1 MTTFNRLLTYV
12 RYRKVSYSIGI
23 VLLLISAGLSI
34 YAPILGSQLI
44 NYVSEQ
50 TQAKAVIEWPVL
62 VQLFSYYLAFV
73 FTSAAIGYASYIIL
87 AYASNDIGRIIR
99 NQVHEHMQELPISYF
114 DDKPA
119 AKISARIVNDTEVLR
134 ENFYQNFSTQVLLNG
149 VQVVGTYIALFLV
162 SKPIGLAMLG
172 LIPIFIIWQLA
183 YMKLVQPLNHR
194 WRESVSEM
202 NSQTAEIVQGAS
214 IVQLFHRQQSMEDE
228 FEKTNQEWLESRK
241 KTNYID
247 STLTWNIAGL
257 LKHLVTLFVMM
268 YLGTRFSN
276 GVLGYSTGILFIL
289 IDYVSRIFDPISM
302 IVRLMTMLQ
311 QALVA
316 GHRVF
321 ELLDTPVEVDSQATL
336 AVGEGVVSFE
346 HVNFGYKENHQVLK
360 DINFTVKKGQT
371 VGLVGHTGSG
381 KSSIINL
388 LFRFYDPQSGQVLID
403 GQNIYDYSRESVR
416 DKMGIVLQEPY
427 LFTGTIASNISMNDE
442 TITEETILDA
452 IDKVGARPM
461 IDKLEKGIYTEVV
474 EKGQSLSS
482 GERQLISF
490 ARTLASDPKI
500 LILDEATSHI
510 DSQTEEVIQHAM
522 NVVKEGRT
530 TFIIAHRLSTIQNA
544 DQIILL
550 DQGVIREQGNHHEL
564 LTLNGQYAEMFR
576 MQGKVSTVI

>member
-1 MTTFNRLLTYV
+1 MKIFKRLLSYV
-12 RYRKVSYSIGI
+12 RYRKMSYSLGI

-44 NYVSEQ
+44 TYVSEQ
-50 TQAKAVIEWPVL
+50 TQAEAVIELTIL
-62 VQLFSYYLAFV
+62 VQLFAYYLAVV
-73 FTSAAIGYASYIIL
+73 FTSAAIGYGSYLIL

-162 SKPIGLAMLG
+162 SKPIGLAMLS
-172 LIPIFIIWQLA
+172 LIPVFVIWQLG
-183 YMKLVQPLNHR
+183 YMKLVQPLNHQ

-214 IVQLFHRQQSMEDE
+214 IVQLFHRQESMAAE
-228 FEKTNQEWLESRK
+228 FEKTNLDWLDARK

-247 STLTWNIAGL
+247 STLTWNIAGF
-257 LKHLVTLFVMM
+257 LKHLVTLLVMM
-268 YLGTRFSN
+268 YLGSRFTEGILGLSM
-276 GVLGYSTGILFIL
+276 GVLFIL

-321 ELLDTPVEVDSQATL
+321 ELLDTPVEGDSEASLT
-336 AVGEGVVSFE
+336 VVEGVVTFDQ
-346 HVNFGYKENHQVLK
+346 VNFGYKESHQVLK
-360 DINFTVKKGQT
+360 DINFTVSKGQT
-371 VGLVGHTGSG
+371 IGLVGHTGSG

-388 LFRFYDPQSGQVLID
+388 LFRFYDPQSGHVLID
-403 GQNIYDYSRESVR
+403 GQKITEYSRESVR
-416 DKMGIVLQEPY
+416 DQMGIVLQEPY
-427 LFTGTIASNISMNDE
+427 LFTGTIASNISMNDD
-442 TITEETILDA
+442 TITEMTILDA

-461 IDKLEKGIYTEVV
+461 IDKLEKGIHTEVV

-510 DSQTEEVIQHAM
+510 DTQTEEVIQHAM

-550 DQGVIREQGNHHEL
+550 DQGMISEQGNHQEL
-564 LTLNGQYAEMFR
+564 LALDGQYAEMFR
-576 MQGKVSTVI
+576 MQGKVSKI

>member
-1 MTTFNRLLTYV
+1 MATFKRLLSYV
-12 RYRKVSYSIGI
+12 TYRKASYALGVI
-23 VLLLISAGLSI
+23 LLILSAGLSI

-50 TQAKAVIEWPVL
+50 TQAEAVIEWSIL
-62 VQLFSYYLAFV
+62 VQLFTYYLAV
-73 FTSAAIGYASYIIL
+73 VMISAAIGYASYIIL

-99 NQVHEHMQELPISYF
+99 NQVHEHMQELPIAYF

-149 VQVVGTYIALFLV
+149 VQVIGTYIALYLV
-162 SKPIGLAMLG
+162 SPPIGLAMLG
-172 LIPIFIIWQLA
+172 LIPVFIIWQLV

-202 NSQTAEIVQGAS
+202 NSQTAEIVQGAAL
-214 IVQLFHRQQSMEDE
+214 VQLFHRQQSMEEE
-228 FEKTNQEWLESRK
+228 FEKTNQEWLDSREK
-241 KTNYID
+241 SNYID
-247 STLTWNIAGL
+247 STLTWNISGL
-257 LKHLVTLFVMM
+257 LKHLVTLLVML
-268 YLGTRFSN
+268 YLGTRFTE
-276 GVLGYSTGILFIL
+276 GILGYSMGVLFIL
-289 IDYVSRIFDPISM
+289 VDYVSRIFDPISM

-321 ELLDTPVEVDSQATL
+321 ELLDTPVEQDTQAVL
-336 AVGEGVVSFE
+336 QVSEGVVTFN
-346 HVNFGYKENHQVLK
+346 HVNFAYKENHQVLK
-360 DINFTVKKGQT
+360 DIHFTVKKGQT

-403 GQNIYDYSRESVR
+403 GQKISDYNRESVR

-442 TITEETILDA
+442 SISEADILDA
-452 IDKVGARPM
+452 LEKVGAKPM
-461 IDKLEKGIYTEVV
+461 IDKLDKGIYTEVV

-550 DQGVIREQGNHHEL
+550 DQGMIREAGNHKEL
-564 LTLNGQYAEMFR
+564 LNLKGQYAEMFK

>member
-1 MTTFNRLLTYV
+1 MKIFKRLLSYV
-12 RYRKVSYSIGI
+12 RYRKVSYSLGI

-44 NYVSEQ
+44 TYVSEQ
-50 TQAKAVIEWPVL
+50 TQAEAVIELTIL
-62 VQLFSYYLAFV
+62 VQLFAYYLAVV
-73 FTSAAIGYASYIIL
+73 FTSAAIGYGSYLIL

-134 ENFYQNFSTQVLLNG
+134 ENFYQNFSTQVLLHG

-162 SKPIGLAMLG
+162 SRPIGLAMLS
-172 LIPIFIIWQLA
+172 LIPVFVIWQLG
-183 YMKLVQPLNHR
+183 YMKLVEPLNHQ

-214 IVQLFHRQQSMEDE
+214 IVQLFHRQETMADE
-228 FEKTNQEWLESRK
+228 FEKTNLAWLDARK

-247 STLTWNIAGL
+247 STLTWNIAGF
-257 LKHLVTLFVMM
+257 LKHLVTLLVMM
-268 YLGTRFSN
+268 YLGSRFTEGILGLSM
-276 GVLGYSTGILFIL
+276 GVLFIL

-321 ELLDTPVEVDSQATL
+321 ELLDTPVEVDSEASLTVD
-336 AVGEGVVSFE
+336 AGVVTFE
-346 HVNFGYKENHQVLK
+346 QVNFGYKESHQVLK
-360 DINFTVKKGQT
+360 DINFTVSKGQT
-371 VGLVGHTGSG
+371 IGLVGHTGSG

-388 LFRFYDPQSGQVLID
+388 LFRFYDPKSGHVLID
-403 GQNIYDYSRESVR
+403 GQKITEYSRESVR
-416 DKMGIVLQEPY
+416 DQMGIVLQEPY
-427 LFTGTIASNISMNDE
+427 LFTGTIASNISMNDD
-442 TITEETILDA
+442 TITEVMILDA

-461 IDKLEKGIYTEVV
+461 IDKLEKGIHTEVV

-510 DSQTEEVIQHAM
+510 DTQTEEVIQHAM

-550 DQGVIREQGNHHEL
+550 DQGMISEHGNHQEL
-564 LTLNGQYAEMFR
+564 IALDGQYAEMFR
-576 MQGKVSTVI
+576 MQGKVSKF

>member
-1 MTTFNRLLTYV
+1 MKTFKRLISYV
-12 RYRKVSYSIGI
+12 RFRKLSYSLGTL
-23 VLLLISAGLSI
+23 LLLISAGLSI
-34 YAPILGSQLI
+34 YAPILGSQVI
-44 NYVSEQ
+44 NYVTEQ
-50 TQAKAVIEWPVL
+50 TQANSLIELSEL
-62 VQLFSYYLAFV
+62 VKLFAYYLAVV
-73 FTSAAIGYASYIIL
+73 FASAAIGYASYIIL

-99 NQVHEHMQELPISYF
+99 NQVHEHMQELPIAYF

-149 VQVVGTYIALFLV
+149 VQVIGTYIALFLV
-162 SKPIGLAMLG
+162 SRPIGLAMLG
-172 LIPIFIIWQLA
+172 LLPIFVIWQVA
-183 YMKLVQPLNHR
+183 YTKLVQPLNHQ

-214 IVQLFHRQQSMEDE
+214 IVQLFRRQHSMAAE
-228 FEKTNQEWLESRK
+228 FEKTNQEWLGARK

-257 LKHLVTLFVMM
+257 LKNLVTLLVMM
-268 YLGTRFSN
+268 YLGTRFTE
-276 GVLGYSTGILFIL
+276 GVLGYSMGVLFIL
-289 IDYVSRIFDPISM
+289 IDYVSRIFDPIGM

-321 ELLDTPVEVDSQATL
+321 ELLDTPVEAD
-336 AVGEGVVSFE
+336 AVAALKVEEGVVTFD
-346 HVNFGYKENHQVLK
+346 HVNFAYKEGHQVLK
-360 DINFTVKKGQT
+360 DISFSVGKGQT
-371 VGLVGHTGSG
+371 IGLVGHTGSG

-416 DKMGIVLQEPY
+416 DDMGIVLQEPY

-442 TITEETILDA
+442 SITEADILDA

-461 IDKLEKGIYTEVV
+461 IDKLEKGIHTEVV

-490 ARTLASDPKI
+490 ARTLASNPKI

-510 DSQTEEVIQHAM
+510 DTETEEVIQHAM
-522 NVVKEGRT
+522 NIVKEGRT

-550 DQGVIREQGNHHEL
+550 DQGAIREHGNHQEL
-564 LTLNGQYAEMFR
+564 LNLDGSYAEMFR
-576 MQGKVSTVI
+576 MQGKV

>member
-1 MTTFNRLLTYV
+1 MNTFKRLLSYV
-12 RYRKVSYSIGI
+12 HYRKVSYSIG
-23 VLLLISAGLSI
+23 VLLLLVSAGLSI
-34 YAPILGSQLI
+34 YAPIIGSQLI
-44 NYVSEQ
+44 NYVSDQ
-50 TQAKAVIEWPVL
+50 TQKEAVIELPVL
-62 VQLFSYYLAFV
+62 VQLFTSYLGLV
-73 FTSAAIGYASYIIL
+73 FISAAIGYASYIIL

-99 NQVHEHMQELPISYF
+99 NQVHEHMQELPIAYF

-162 SKPIGLAMLG
+162 SRPIGLAMLA
-172 LIPIFIIWQLA
+172 LIPVFVIWQLG
-183 YMKLVQPLNHR
+183 YMKLVQPLNHQ

-214 IVQLFHRQQSMEDE
+214 IVQLFHRQESMESE
-228 FEKTNQEWLESRK
+228 FEKTNQDWLDARK

-247 STLTWNIAGL
+247 STLTWNIAGF
-257 LKHLVTLFVMM
+257 LKHLVTLLVMM
-268 YLGTRFSN
+268 YLGTRFVD
-276 GVLGYSTGILFIL
+276 GVLGYSMGVLFIL
-289 IDYVSRIFDPISM
+289 IDYVQRIFDPISM

-321 ELLDTPVEVDSQATL
+321 ELLDTPVEEDAQAQLIVDQ
-336 AVGEGVVSFE
+336 GVVTFDQ
-346 HVNFGYKENHQVLK
+346 VNFGYKESHQVLK
-360 DINFTVKKGQT
+360 DINFSVKKGQT

-388 LFRFYDPQSGQVLID
+388 LFRFYDPQSGQVSID
-403 GQNIYDYSRESVR
+403 GQNISQYSRESVR

-442 TITEETILDA
+442 SITEADILDA

-461 IDKLEKGIYTEVV
+461 IDKLDKGIHTPVV

-544 DQIILL
+544 EQIILL
-550 DQGVIREQGNHHEL
+550 DQGMIREQGTHQQL
-564 LTLNGQYAEMFR
+564 LALNGQYAEMFR
-576 MQGKVSTVI
+576 MQGQVSTVG

>member
-1 MTTFNRLLTYV
+1 MTTFKRLLSYV
-12 RYRKVSYSIGI
+12 RYRKMSYSIGI
-23 VLLLISAGLSI
+23 ILLLISAGLSI

-50 TQAKAVIEWPVL
+50 KQTESPIELPVL
-62 VQLFSYYLAFV
+62 IQQFAYYLAIV
-73 FTSAAIGYASYIIL
+73 FISAAIGYASYIIL

-99 NQVHEHMQELPISYF
+99 NQVHEHMQDLPISYF

-149 VQVVGTYIALFLV
+149 VQVVGTYIALFLI
-162 SKPIGLAMLG
+162 SKPIGLAMLT
-172 LIPIFIIWQLA
+172 LIPVFIIWQVG

-194 WRESVSEM
+194 YRESVSEM
-202 NSQTAEIVQGAS
+202 NSQTAEVVQGAS
-214 IVQLFHRQQSMEDE
+214 IVQLFHRQELLEEE
-228 FEKTNQEWLESRK
+228 FEKTNQEWLDARK
-241 KTNYID
+241 KTNYVD
-247 STLTWNIAGL
+247 STLTWNIAAF
-257 LKHLVTLFVMM
+257 LKHLVTLLVMM
-268 YLGTRFSN
+268 YLGTRFTN
-276 GVLGYSTGILFIL
+276 GMLGYSMGVLFIL
-289 IDYVSRIFDPISM
+289 IDYVSRIFDPITM

-321 ELLDTPVEVDSQATL
+321 ELLDTQIEPDCPKALTVS
-336 AVGEGVVSFE
+336 EGVVTFNQ
-346 HVNFGYKENHQVLK
+346 VNFGYKENHQVLK
-360 DINFTVKKGQT
+360 DINFSVKKGQT

-388 LFRFYDPQSGQVLID
+388 LFRFYDPQEGQVLID
-403 GQNIYDYSRESVR
+403 GQNILDYSRESVR

-427 LFTGTIASNISMNDE
+427 LFTGTIASNISMNDD
-442 TITEETILDA
+442 TITEAIILDA
-452 IDKVGARPM
+452 LDKVGARPM
-461 IDKLEKGIYTEVV
+461 IDKLEKGIYTPVV

-550 DQGVIREQGNHHEL
+550 DQGMIREKGNHHEL
-564 LTLNGQYAEMFR
+564 LSINGQYAEMFR
-576 MQGKVSTVI
+576 MQGKVSTIV

>member
-1 MTTFNRLLTYV
+1 MNTFNRLLSYV

-23 VLLLISAGLSI
+23 ILLLISAGLSI

-50 TQAKAVIEWPVL
+50 KQTESAIELPVL
-62 VQLFSYYLAFV
+62 IQQFAYYLAIV
-73 FTSAAIGYASYIIL
+73 FISAAIGYASYIIL

-99 NQVHEHMQELPISYF
+99 NQVHEHMQDLPISYF

-149 VQVVGTYIALFLV
+149 VQVVGTYIALFLI
-162 SKPIGLAMLG
+162 SKPIGLAMLT
-172 LIPIFIIWQLA
+172 LIPVFIIWQVG

-194 WRESVSEM
+194 YRESVSEM
-202 NSQTAEIVQGAS
+202 NSQTAEVVQGAS
-214 IVQLFHRQQSMEDE
+214 IVQLFHRQESLEEE
-228 FEKTNQEWLESRK
+228 FEKTNQEWLDARK

-247 STLTWNIAGL
+247 STLTWNIAGF
-257 LKHLVTLFVMM
+257 LKNLVTLLVMM
-268 YLGTRFSN
+268 YLGTRFTN
-276 GVLGYSTGILFIL
+276 GVLGYSMGLLFIL
-289 IDYVSRIFDPISM
+289 IDYVSRIFDPITM

-321 ELLDTPVEVDSQATL
+321 ELLDTQVEPDCPKALTVSD
-336 AVGEGVVSFE
+336 GVVTFSQ
-346 HVNFGYKENHQVLK
+346 VNFGYKENHQVLK
-360 DINFTVKKGQT
+360 DINFSVKKGQT
-371 VGLVGHTGSG
+371 IGLVGHTGSG

-388 LFRFYDPQSGQVLID
+388 LFRFYDPQEGQVLID
-403 GQNIYDYSRESVR
+403 GQNILDYSRESVR

-442 TITEETILDA
+442 RITEAIILDA
-452 IDKVGARPM
+452 LDKVGARPM
-461 IDKLEKGIYTEVV
+461 IDKLEKGIYTPVV

-510 DSQTEEVIQHAM
+510 DTQTEEVIQHAM

-550 DQGVIREQGNHHEL
+550 DQGMIKEKGNHQEL
-564 LTLNGQYAEMFR
+564 LSLNGQYAEMFR
-576 MQGKVSTVI
+576 MQGKVSTVV

>member
-1 MTTFNRLLTYV
+1 MKIFKRLLSYV
-12 RYRKVSYSIGI
+12 RYRKMSYSLGI

-44 NYVSEQ
+44 TYVSEQ
-50 TQAKAVIEWPVL
+50 TQAEAVIELTIL
-62 VQLFSYYLAFV
+62 VQLFAYYLAVV
-73 FTSAAIGYASYIIL
+73 FTSAAIGYGSYLIL

-162 SKPIGLAMLG
+162 SKPIGLAMLS
-172 LIPIFIIWQLA
+172 LIPVFVIWQLG
-183 YMKLVQPLNHR
+183 YMKLVQPLNHQ

-214 IVQLFHRQQSMEDE
+214 IVQLFHRQESMAAE
-228 FEKTNQEWLESRK
+228 FEKTNLDWLDARK

-247 STLTWNIAGL
+247 STLTWNIAGF
-257 LKHLVTLFVMM
+257 LKHLVTLLVMM
-268 YLGTRFSN
+268 YLGSRFTEGILGLSM
-276 GVLGYSTGILFIL
+276 GVLFIL

-321 ELLDTPVEVDSQATL
+321 ELLDTPVEGDSEASLT
-336 AVGEGVVSFE
+336 VVEGVVTFDQ
-346 HVNFGYKENHQVLK
+346 VNFGYKESHQVLK
-360 DINFTVKKGQT
+360 DINFTVSKGQT
-371 VGLVGHTGSG
+371 IGLVGHTGSG

-388 LFRFYDPQSGQVLID
+388 LFRFYDPQSGHVLID
-403 GQNIYDYSRESVR
+403 GQKITEYSRESVR
-416 DKMGIVLQEPY
+416 DQMGIVLQEPY
-427 LFTGTIASNISMNDE
+427 LFTGTIASNISMNDD
-442 TITEETILDA
+442 TITEMTILDA

-461 IDKLEKGIYTEVV
+461 IDKLEKGIHTQVV

-510 DSQTEEVIQHAM
+510 DTQTEEVIQHAM

-550 DQGVIREQGNHHEL
+550 DQGMISEQGNHQEL
-564 LTLNGQYAEMFR
+564 LALDGQYAEMFR
-576 MQGKVSTVI
+576 MQGKVSKI